1 MDIDKVGKFIRKLR
15 ESKKW
20 SQEELASNLYCDRT
34 KINKLENG
42 KRSPKI
48 EELTLL
54 SEIFDISLEELIA
67 GEKKTEKN
75 NKKIQSIFK
84 EYLKQQNTKL
94 KIMRL
99 IIILLVSVL
108 FFCFSV
114 IAILYF
120 FQNYKSIRVYR
131 FSGSSENYEI
141 SDGLLIISKDKM
153 YFKIDNIDPLTDNIT
168 IYSEINNERKLIYS
182 GEPNVI
188 INDNY
193 GYESFISYSDFIK
206 SNQNVY
212 ILIDDDEIKLNF
224 KEDFVNNKIFY
235 SKEKNVGEN
244 ENTASTSS
252 IPDKIKEYFNCDSE
266 ICHLDLEEK
275 SLTYNNN
282 IFTVMS
288 DNIYFSYD
296 VENGLLDYQN
306 QNNSKL
312 NVTITLKD
320 NDMFCVSGNCDNMEK
335 IYNDFYNNYILKY
348 LE

>member
-54 SEIFDISLEELIA
+54 SEIFDISIEELIA
-67 GEKKTEKN
+67 GEKKTDKN

-206 SNQNVY
+206 IGRAHV
-212 ILIDDDEIKLNF
+212 
-224 KEDFVNNKIFY
+224 
-235 SKEKNVGEN
+235 
-244 ENTASTSS
+244 
-252 IPDKIKEYFNCDSE
+252 
-266 ICHLDLEEK
+266 
-275 SLTYNNN
+275 
-282 IFTVMS
+282 
-288 DNIYFSYD
+288 
-296 VENGLLDYQN
+296 
-306 QNNSKL
+306 
-312 NVTITLKD
+312 
-320 NDMFCVSGNCDNMEK
+320 
-335 IYNDFYNNYILKY
+335 
-348 LE
+348 